1 MNGVTAKALSL
12 ALLLLIGLP
21 ALAGD
26 PVRIQL
32 KWYHQFQF
40 AGYYAALEQGFFAEE
55 GLEVELLE
63 RDPARNNILQVYDGE
78 AEYGVADSVILLYQ
92 ASGLGLRIVAPIF
105 QESPNVLMTL
115 ASSGIETPQDL
126 VGRRIRLYDNETE
139 GFPIMAF
146 LAEQGVIER
155 GFIRQPST
163 QDFDVLVR
171 GETDAVHAYAGNE
184 PYRLRQQG
192 LEVRL
197 FHPAHYG
204 IDLYG
209 DLLFTAER
217 EAEQYPER
225 VAAMRR
231 AVLRGWEYALDHK
244 EEIARLIL
252 EQYSRRKS
260 FEALMYEAQATEHA
274 VARFSVPLGTL
285 DPGRLR
291 YIQGLYQRHGLLDKQ
306 LSVETRT
313 FFGHRNHVQTGIPLT
328 EEEQAFL
335 RQHPVIRVGIDPDWY
350 PLEFVDEDGRLGGIS
365 ADYLALLGE
374 RLGIRFEPATDQSW
388 PRAMELVRAREL
400 DMFSMAAQTP
410 ERSAYALFT
419 EPYIRSPMVI
429 VTTNQVDYIGDPGR
443 LLGHEVA
450 VVEGYASQEWL
461 KTHHPEQ
468 QLHPVDS
475 TQQGLELVATGQV
488 FALVDNL
495 AAVSF
500 LIKQQG
506 LSNLKISGQLPI
518 AFDLAMAARSDW
530 PLLRSIL
537 QKGLEAIS
545 QDDRNAIYDK
555 WIRLQY
561 ETRLDLKRIAPYFLI
576 LLAIL
581 LLVTFDALRF
591 RRLHL
596 RLRLSNEQLKAAEER
611 LINQNRA
618 LEQLAITD
626 TLTGAC
632 NRLKLDAVL
641 GELQARAQRY
651 GGAVSI
657 LLFDLDHF
665 KLVNDRHGHPVGDE
679 VLRRFAD
686 LVRRT
691 IRDTDVFGRWGGE
704 EFMLVCPETGLT
716 DAVRLAERIRQAF
729 AELELPSG
737 RQTLSA
743 GAAEWRTGQSV
754 EAWIDLCDQRL
765 YQAKSQ
771 GRNRVVGV

>member
-12 ALLLLIGLP
+12 VLLLLIGLP

-63 RDPARNNILQVYDGE
+63 RDPTRNNILQVYDGE

-192 LEVRL
+192 QEVRL

-217 EAEQYPER
+217 EAEQHPER

-365 ADYLALLGE
+365 ADYLALLEE

-429 VTTNQVDYIGDPGR
+429 VTTNQVDYIGDSGR
-443 LLGHEVA
+443 LLGQEVA

>member
-1 MNGVTAKALSL
+1 MKGATAKALSL
-12 ALLLLIGLP
+12 VLLLLIGFP
-21 ALAGD
+21 ALAGET
-26 PVRIQL
+26 VRIQL

-63 RDPARNNILQVYDGE
+63 RDSAKNNILQVHEGE
-78 AEYGVADSVILLYQ
+78 AEYGVADSVLLLYQ
-92 ASGLGLRIVAPIF
+92 TAGLGLRIVAPIF

-126 VGRRIRLYDNETE
+126 VGRRIRLYDNETD
-139 GFPIMAF
+139 GFPLLAF
-146 LAEQGVIER
+146 LAEQDVLER
-155 GFIRQPST
+155 GFTRQPFSP
-163 QDFDVLVR
+163 DFELLAR
-171 GETDAVHAYAGNE
+171 GESDAMHGYAGNE
-184 PYRLRQQG
+184 PYRLRELG
-192 LEVRL
+192 YEVRL

-209 DLLFTAER
+209 DMLFTTQR
-217 EAEQYPER
+217 EVEQRPER

-231 AVLRGWEYALDHK
+231 AVLKGWEYALDHK

-252 EQYSRRKS
+252 EKYSRRKS
-260 FEALMYEAQATEHA
+260 FAALMYEARATEQA

-291 YIQGLYQRHGLLDKQ
+291 YIQALYQRHGLLDGQ
-306 LSVETRT
+306 LTIETRT
-313 FFGHRNHVQTGIPLT
+313 FFLDEEQVGIPLT
-328 EEEQAFL
+328 EDEQAFL
-335 RQHPVIRVGIDPDWY
+335 RAHPVIRVGIDRDWY
-350 PLEFVDEDGRLGGIS
+350 PLEFVDENGRFGGIS
-365 ADYLALLGE
+365 ADYLALMSE
-374 RLGIRFEPATDQSW
+374 RLGIRFEPATDQPW
-388 PRAMELVRAREL
+388 PRTMELVRAREL

-429 VTTNQVDYIGDPGR
+429 VTRDQVDYIGDPAR
-443 LLGHEVA
+443 LLGREVA
-450 VVEGYASQEWL
+450 VVQGYASQEWL
-461 KTHHPEQ
+461 TTHHPE
-468 QLHPVDS
+468 LRLRPVAG
-475 TQQGLELVATGQV
+475 TRQGLEQVATGEV

-537 QKGLEAIS
+537 QKGLESIS
-545 QDDRNAIYDK
+545 QEEKNAIYDK

-561 ETRLDLKRIAPYFLI
+561 ETRLDFKRIAPYFLL

-581 LLVTFDALRF
+581 LLVSFDALRF

-596 RLRLSNEQLKAAEER
+596 RLRQSNEQLKAAEER
-611 LINQNRA
+611 LINQNRE
-618 LEQLAITD
+618 LERLSVTD
-626 TLTGAC
+626 KLTGAC

-641 GELQARAQRY
+641 GELQARAYRY
-651 GGAVSI
+651 GGSVSI
-657 LLFDLDHF
+657 ILFDLDHF
-665 KLVNDRHGHPVGDE
+665 KQVNDRHGHPIGDA

-704 EFMLVCPETGLT
+704 EFMLVCSETDRA

-743 GAAEWRTGQSV
+743 GVAEWRTGQSV

-771 GRNRVVGV
+771 GRNRVVGD

>member
-1 MNGVTAKALSL
+1 MNGVMAKALSL
-12 ALLLLIGLP
+12 VLLLIGAP
-21 ALAGD
+21 ALAGEA
-26 PVRIQL
+26 VRIQL

-55 GLEVELLE
+55 GLEAELLE

-78 AEYGVADSVILLYQ
+78 AEYGVADSVLLLYQ
-92 ASGLGLRIVAPIF
+92 TAGLGLRIVAPIF
-105 QESPNVLMTL
+105 QQSPSVLMTL

-126 VGRRIRLYDNETE
+126 VGRRIRLYDNETD

-155 GFIRQPST
+155 GFIRQPFT
-163 QDFDVLVR
+163 QDFEALIR
-171 GETDAVHAYAGNE
+171 GESDAIHAYASNE
-184 PYRLRQQG
+184 PYRLRERG

-209 DLLFTAER
+209 DMLFTSER
-217 EAEQYPER
+217 EVEQHPER

-231 AVLRGWEYALDHK
+231 AVLKGWEYALDHK

-252 EQYSRRKS
+252 DRYSQRKS
-260 FEALMYEAQATEHA
+260 FAALMYEARATEQA
-274 VARFSVPLGTL
+274 IARFSVPLGTL

-291 YIQGLYQRHGLLDKQ
+291 YIQNLYQRHGLLDKP
-306 LSVETRT
+306 LSIETRT
-313 FFGHRNHVQTGIPLT
+313 FFDHQNHTQTGIPLT
-328 EEEQAFL
+328 EDELAF
-335 RQHPVIRVGIDPDWY
+335 RREHPVIRVGIDRDWY
-350 PLEFVDEDGRLGGIS
+350 PLEFVDEGGQFRGIS
-365 ADYLALLGE
+365 ADYLALMGE
-374 RLGIRFEPATDQSW
+374 RLGIRFEPATDQPW
-388 PRAMELVRAREL
+388 TRVMELVRAREL
-400 DMFSMAAQTP
+400 DMFSMASQTP

-429 VTTNQVDYIGDPGR
+429 VTTDQVDYIGDPTR

-450 VVEGYASQEWL
+450 VVQGYASQEWL
-461 KTHHPEQ
+461 TTHHPEL
-468 QLHPVDS
+468 QLRPVDS
-475 TQQGLELVATGQV
+475 TRHGLEQVATGEV
-488 FALVDNL
+488 YALVDNL

-545 QDDRNAIYDK
+545 QDEKNAIYDK

-576 LLAIL
+576 LLGIL

-596 RLRLSNEQLKAAEER
+596 RLRQSNEQIKAAEER

-641 GELQARAQRY
+641 GELQARAHRY
-651 GGAVSI
+651 GGCVSI
-657 LLFDLDHF
+657 ILFDLDYF
-665 KLVNDRHGHPVGDE
+665 KQVNDRHGHPVGDE

-691 IRDTDVFGRWGGE
+691 IRETDVFGRWGGE
-704 EFMLVCPETGLT
+704 EFMLVCPETGLA
-716 DAVRLAERIRQAF
+716 DAVQLAERIRLAF
-729 AELELPSG
+729 AALELPSG
-737 RQTLSA
+737 HQTLSA
-743 GAAEWRTGQSV
+743 GVSEWRTGQSV
-754 EAWIDLCDQRL
+754 EAWIDHCDQRL

-771 GRNRVVGV
+771 GRNRVVGG